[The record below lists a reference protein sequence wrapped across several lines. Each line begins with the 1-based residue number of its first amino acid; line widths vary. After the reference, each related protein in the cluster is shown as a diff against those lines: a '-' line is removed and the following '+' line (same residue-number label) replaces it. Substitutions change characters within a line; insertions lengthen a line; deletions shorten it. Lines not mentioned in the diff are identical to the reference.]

1 MMPRTAPAPAA
12 RGHRLLDLD
21 HCLSGRE
28 PNNCRDQPRR
38 PVVYRLQARQHV
50 FQSLAFSPGLL
61 PSPPVQSP
69 RQGTSAAPRRKRKDC
84 SPRPPRLSL
93 FRAAA
98 DCRAGAVPPLPVR
111 PDPKKKKSPRPLRFF
126 TGKASP
132 CLRLYAKPA
141 SSPVCPLHSRFELP
155 PSLLSCVLSLSL
167 CPPLAVVHQPLHF
180 GAVRER
186 PRGGDEAPSEGG
198 GRLRVIGR
206 LIHGQGDGPGRRGAL
221 PRRGR
226 VAPRAPPPAASSSR
240 AGAPW
245 AASARP

>member
-1 MMPRTAPAPAA
+1 MPRTAPAPAA
-12 RGHRLLDLD
+12 RGHRLLD

-111 PDPKKKKSPRPLRFF
+111 PDPKKKITQTAAIFYWKGFPLF
-126 TGKASP
+126 TA
-132 CLRLYAKPA
+132 LRQARQLA
-141 SSPVCPLHSRFELP
+141 RLP
-155 PSLLSCVLSLSL
+155 PAFPFRAS
-167 CPPLAVVHQPLHF
+167 
-180 GAVRER
+180 
-186 PRGGDEAPSEGG
+186 
-198 GRLRVIGR
+198 
-206 LIHGQGDGPGRRGAL
+206 AL
-221 PRRGR
+221 PP
-226 VAPRAPPPAASSSR
+226 VYYLFP
-240 AGAPW
+240 
-245 AASARP
+245 SAHRSQSYTNHFISGP

>member
-111 PDPKKKKSPRPLRFF
+111 PDPKKKNHPDRCDFLLER
-126 TGKASP
+126 
-132 CLRLYAKPA
+132 
-141 SSPVCPLHSRFELP
+141 LP
-155 PSLLSCVLSLSL
+155 PVYGFT
-167 CPPLAVVHQPLHF
+167 PN
-180 GAVRER
+180 
-186 PRGGDEAPSEGG
+186 
-198 GRLRVIGR
+198 
-206 LIHGQGDGPGRRGAL
+206 
-221 PRRGR
+221 
-226 VAPRAPPPAASSSR
+226 PPARPFAPCIPVSSFRPPSC
-240 AGAPW
+240 PVYYLFP
-245 AASARP
+245 SAHRSQSYTNHFISGP